1 MTAQRRLRSGSNAGL
16 NTIGTNNTAGNATP
30 DVDKHWIEQEIEK
43 LVEEKKQMDL
53 FKEELKRR
61 EDLVKKKEILLK
73 EKNELQMK
81 KLRSSQLNR
90 ESLNLIDQKIESI
103 NKQIY
108 NDTTIPSAS
117 SNESNYK
124 ELEDTHK
131 NLVKQRQKLEEK
143 IQCGTLLN
151 SSEERRLIEIDEAI
165 EALEIAIDFE
175 SETINDQQFKLKD
188 SILLNSDPNEVS
200 KIFVLNN

>member
-1 MTAQRRLRSGSNAGL
+1 MGTSNA
-16 NTIGTNNTAGNATP
+16 AGNATP

-73 EKNELQMK
+73 EKNELKMK
-81 KLRSSQLNR
+81 KLRSSQLTR
-90 ESLNLIDQKIESI
+90 ESLNLIDQKIETI

-108 NDTTIPSAS
+108 NDTPISSSAS
-117 SNESNYK
+117 SGESSYK
-124 ELEDTHK
+124 ELEETHK
-131 NLVKQRQKLEEK
+131 NLVKQRQKIEEK

-175 SETINDQQFKLKD
+175 SETINDQQIKLKD
-188 SILLNSDPNEVS
+188 SILLNSDPNEVN
-200 KIFVLNN
+200 KIVTK